1 MKKELHELTRLPA
14 DTRYEVFL
22 DIVAN
27 TKQVWG
33 LFQEGWATA
42 EDAKGAQRIFFWPTE
57 EFAKHQASK
66 EWPGFTPKSIA
77 LDEFVETWLPGLEK
91 DEIQISVFS
100 TAKDE
105 ILVEAETLLE
115 DLEDLEGEA

>member
-22 DIVAN
+22 HTVVEN
-27 TKQVWG
+27 KEVWG

-42 EDAKGAQRIFFWPTE
+42 EDAKGAQRIFFWPSE
-57 EFAKHQASK
+57 EFASHQAAK
-66 EWPGFTPKSIA
+66 EWPGFTPKPIA
-77 LDEFVETWLPGLEK
+77 LDEFIEAWLPGLEK

-105 ILVEAETLLE
+105 ILAEAETLLE

>member
-1 MKKELHELTRLPA
+1 MKKDLHELTRLPA

-22 DIVAN
+22 HTVVES
-27 TKQVWG
+27 KQVWG

-42 EDAKGAQRIFFWPTE
+42 EDSKGAQRIFFWPSE
-57 EFAKHQASK
+57 EFAQQQAAK
-66 EWPGFTPKSIA
+66 EWPGFTPKPIA
-77 LDEFVETWLPGLEK
+77 LDEFMEAWLPGLEK

-115 DLEDLEGEA
+115 DLEDLESEA